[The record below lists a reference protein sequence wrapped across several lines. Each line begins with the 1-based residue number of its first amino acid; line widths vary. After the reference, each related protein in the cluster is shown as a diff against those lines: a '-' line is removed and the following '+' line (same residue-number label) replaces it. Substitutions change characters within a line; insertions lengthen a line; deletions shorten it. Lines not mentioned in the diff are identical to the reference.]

1 LTSSEEEIRDPLMAK
16 VAGLLLSLIVR
27 TLFLTGRKRFMGE
40 ENLVGFMKTGTPV
53 IIASWHNR
61 LAITPFNYLARAA
74 RGRRLWPIAS
84 ASKDG
89 AIAAWG
95 LRFLG
100 LKCVRGSSSRHGT
113 RALRQMIRIMR
124 AGDDLAFTP
133 DGPRGPRHSVA
144 EGVLLAAKLSGAPIV
159 PLSFGAK
166 RHKRLKTWDRMLL
179 PFPFTRLNL
188 IYGTPIYVPKQ
199 ADEAAMAAI
208 ADELRQELLRI
219 GEASAQFE

>member
-133 DGPRGPRHSVA
+133 DGPRGPRHNGSRRAPPRRAFLEERTHAFAPVGRGEYVA
-144 EGVLLAAKLSGAPIV
+144 QGLDLVLDVAPVVEIVGAHERTA
-159 PLSFGAK
+159 GQ
-166 RHKRLKTWDRMLL
+166 RHDGR
-179 PFPFTRLNL
+179 
-188 IYGTPIYVPKQ
+188 
-199 ADEAAMAAI
+199 
-208 ADELRQELLRI
+208 
-219 GEASAQFE
+219 